1 MSNFNIICPKCQS
14 DSCANHGSV
23 RGEKRWLCRSCGLA
37 FVESTDLTKPRH
49 NAKSEG
55 TKAAVM
61 KMYLKGNSYRDIE
74 DITSTMGEKVSRTTV
89 MNLVKKRGLKLKQ
102 KN

>member
-1 MSNFNIICPKCQS
+1 MFNPDIICPKCQS
-14 DSCANHGSV
+14 KSCNNHGSV
-23 RGEKRWLCRSCGLA
+23 RGQKRWLCCDCKFT
-37 FVESTDLTKPRH
+37 FVKSTDLSKPRH

-55 TKAAVM
+55 AKTAVM

-89 MNLVKKRGLKLKQ
+89 MNWVKKKEK
-102 KN
+102 